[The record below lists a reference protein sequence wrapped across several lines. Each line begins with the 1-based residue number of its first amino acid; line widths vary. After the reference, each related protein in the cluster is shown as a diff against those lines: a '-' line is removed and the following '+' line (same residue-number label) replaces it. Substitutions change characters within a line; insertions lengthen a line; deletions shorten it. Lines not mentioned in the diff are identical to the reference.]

1 MHGKGGTAMVLVS
14 QSELVKKIIK
24 LTAMRLDTKL
34 PWLTE
39 AIHLPECSFDLEQT
53 SGTDGSRLC
62 WNTEEVFK
70 TYAEDPVLLERRY
83 LHLILHLLY
92 LHPYRRKKE
101 TEYLWWLACDLL
113 TEYRIDRMNITGF
126 ERPVPVGRSRIYRKL
141 KEEKVVLQE
150 HSLALW
156 LEKQKPE
163 MIKELERLF
172 EEMSMHTGD
181 RRKHP
186 CRQNSESAG
195 KRYQIRQLSDC
206 KSS

>member
-1 MHGKGGTAMVLVS
+1 MEKGGKAMALVS
-14 QSELVKKIIK
+14 QSELAGKIIK

-39 AIHLPECSFDLEQT
+39 AIHLPECSFDLKQT

-62 WNTEEVFK
+62 WNTEEVCQ

-113 TEYRIDRMNITGF
+113 TEYRIDRMNIAGF

-156 LEKQKPE
+156 LEK
-163 MIKELERLF
+163 LEARDDKG
-172 EEMSMHTGD
+172 TG
-181 RRKHP
+181 K
-186 CRQNSESAG
+186 CFS
-195 KRYQIRQLSDC
+195 KR
-206 KSS
+206 

>member
-1 MHGKGGTAMVLVS
+1 MHGKGGGKTMALVS
-14 QSELVKKIIK
+14 QSELAGKIIK

-39 AIHLPECSFDLEQT
+39 AIHLPECSFDLKQT

-62 WNTEEVFK
+62 WNTEEVCQ

-113 TEYRIDRMNITGF
+113 TEYRIDRMNIAGF
-126 ERPVPVGRSRIYRKL
+126 ERPSRG
-141 KEEKVVLQE
+141 
-150 HSLALW
+150 
-156 LEKQKPE
+156 QKPDLSKAQGRKGCASGTFSGTLAGE
-163 MIKELERLF
+163 AEARDDKG
-172 EEMSMHTGD
+172 TG
-181 RRKHP
+181 K
-186 CRQNSESAG
+186 CFS
-195 KRYQIRQLSDC
+195 KR
-206 KSS
+206 